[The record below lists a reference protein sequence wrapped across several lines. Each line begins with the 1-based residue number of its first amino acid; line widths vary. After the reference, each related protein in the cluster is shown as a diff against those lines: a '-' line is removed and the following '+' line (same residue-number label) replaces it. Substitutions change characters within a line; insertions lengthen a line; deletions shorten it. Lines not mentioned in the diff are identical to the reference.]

1 MSNTS
6 LRPIT
11 LHPWVYVLRC
21 QPRAGTDYPTLYVGV
36 TLNAHQRITQHFTG
50 SGARFTQ
57 THRPLAVEALHVDVG
72 DSGETVLQREQ
83 RITVELMREYI
94 TRHGGDAWRSVAGSG
109 YSMPH
114 EMQGRPRDL

>member
-83 RITVELMREYI
+83 RITLELMREYI

-114 EMQGRPRDL
+114 EMHE